1 MKTIKVVSMADA
13 SWLIRI
19 WLWMYTKA
27 NGIHKLNGW
36 ASFWHTIYVAPEKLQ
51 DFKVIAHECQHI
63 KQIDDLGIIK
73 FTYCYLKETF
83 KKGYRNNKYEVEARA
98 ARLQNFLGIYKVEGY
113 L

>member
-1 MKTIKVVSMADA
+1 MADA
-13 SWLIRI
+13 SFLVRL
-19 WLWMYTKA
+19 WLWLYIKV
-27 NGIHKLNGW
+27 NGLNKLNGW

-73 FTYCYLKETF
+73 FSFLYVKETI
-83 KKGYRNNKYEVEARA
+83 KNGYRNNRFEVEARA
-98 ARLQNFLGIYKVEGY
+98 ARLSNFLGIYKIEGY